1 MSVRAF
7 CINSVLCS
15 TLPPSEQRLLYYFLW
30 IIVRRRSL
38 NRFADLIREN
48 RKFHALEWFLN
59 FSMPKKSPGGVGEG
73 GSGGCC
79 SNTDS

>member
-15 TLPPSEQRLLYYFLW
+15 ALPPSEQRLLYYFLW

-38 NRFADLIREN
+38 NRFADLIKEN
-48 RKFHALEWFLN
+48 REFHALEWFLN
-59 FSMPKKSPGGVGEG
+59 FSMPKKSPGGVGEWG
-73 GSGGCC
+73 NGGCC
-79 SNTDS
+79 